1 MSKKMA
7 LLRCHLIQ
15 NGFRP
20 IETSRM
26 TLVYQRPFLFFQDE
40 AAESQALGQVRGPA
54 STSS

>member
-15 NGFRP
+15 NVFRP

-26 TLVYQRPFLFFQDE
+26 TLVYQRPFLFLQDE
-40 AAESQALGQVRGPA
+40 AAESQVREPA